1 MVSCKSRSVAL
12 ATAQPVTTIV
22 DIYNALDRTV
32 REILMSS
39 ENVIGFEKTTL
50 HARSIVVVAV
60 TVVESRK
67 REFPFTTYVC
77 SPTFF

>member
-1 MVSCKSRSVAL
+1 MVSYKSRSVAL

-22 DIYNALDRTV
+22 DICDALDRTV

-60 TVVESRK
+60 TR
-67 REFPFTTYVC
+67 
-77 SPTFF
+77 